1 MTSEF
6 AGLRLLLDE
15 HYPGWLARDLTAAG
29 VDTVALTADRPGL
42 RGADDVAVLRHT
54 AKDRRVVV
62 TEDVRTFA
70 IAIQVVADHVGV
82 VFCHHTRYPR
92 TATRVDTAASGPR
105 SRWPPIRPTASDAC
119 RSSGGCRCWTNWG
132 E

>member
-15 HYPGWLARDLTAAG
+15 HYPGWLARDLSAAG

-42 RGADDVAVLRHT
+42 RGADDVAVLRHA

-70 IAIQVVADHVGV
+70 MAIQVVDDHVGV

-92 TATRVDTAASGPR
+92 TRPGLTRLRRALVALAAD
-105 SRWPPIRPTASDAC
+105 PPDGLGRLPVEWWLPVLDQL
-119 RSSGGCRCWTNWG
+119 G
-132 E
+132 